1 MGRVSNINNAVFVS
15 QKTKSLNTSLMKP
28 KWLKLLRENI
38 VMICLKHAGKVRRV
52 DCLIDTDD
60 SNKRT
65 AGIFRV
71 KQSDT

>member
-1 MGRVSNINNAVFVS
+1 
-15 QKTKSLNTSLMKP
+15 MKP